1 MFKKFTTLKLNSE
14 IAKEMYNLIQS
25 QADVLADYRFA
36 SPSASEKSRMG
47 FSFTGIGHDEY
58 VSKLG
63 DDLVIRVTSQGKS
76 INKNEID
83 VLVQGKKLIW
93 MEENQADSV
102 PKKIEKMLQEDAEIA
117 VIASTFPK
125 APTHSYMV
133 IRKCGTVYVEG
144 KGKAMEDVVALLR
157 KAIGTMPVIPFVIE
171 DGDIH
176 GMLKSWVQQDINDK
190 IGLGDKA
197 TLLAAP
203 LNGGDPVEY
212 KTKGHI
218 GSDPRALAI
227 LKDDLSLATEVTIN
241 YDGVIETS
249 VSEDMVFSTIKFS
262 NDLTSEAEDL
272 GAGLLLQLTEINKL
286 VNEVI
291 VRAQKAAA

>member
-14 IAKEMYNLIQS
+14 IAKEMYTLIQS

-36 SPSASEKSRMG
+36 APSASEKSRMG
-47 FSFTGIGHDEY
+47 FSFTGIGHEEY

-63 DDLVIRVTSQGKS
+63 EDLVIRVTSQGKS

-83 VLVQGKKLIW
+83 TLVQGNKLLW
-93 MEENQADSV
+93 MEENSTDSV
-102 PKKIEKMLQEDAEIA
+102 PKKIEKMFQEDAEIA